1 MTFKSLWIILIRILG
16 IYLAFQL
23 FILIEQIFTQL
34 VFLSHLPTGSNQPG
48 ILTEISMLITIIVVM
63 LLLIRFCLYNPIRII
78 DMLHLDEG
86 FNEEQI
92 TVNGDRLKILN
103 VAVIVIG
110 GVILADALPLLLKT
124 TFIYFQHI
132 NTYRLFK
139 DFPDSAWIV
148 FYAAK
153 CIIGYLTMSF
163 SRSISLFIDRRTD
176 KPIELE

>member
-34 VFLSHLPTGSNQPG
+34 VFLSHIPTGSNQPG
-48 ILTEISMLITIIVVM
+48 MLTELGMLITIIVI
-63 LLLIRFCLYNPIRII
+63 LLLVIRLCFYNPILII
-78 DMLHLDEG
+78 NMLHLDRG
-86 FNEEQI
+86 FEEEQI
-92 TVNGDRLKILN
+92 TINGDRLKVLN
-103 VAVIVIG
+103 TAVIVIG

-148 FYAAK
+148 FYAVK
-153 CIIGYLTMSF
+153 CTIGYLMMSF
-163 SRSISLFIDRRTD
+163 SRSISLFIDHRTN
-176 KPIELE
+176 KVIEQE